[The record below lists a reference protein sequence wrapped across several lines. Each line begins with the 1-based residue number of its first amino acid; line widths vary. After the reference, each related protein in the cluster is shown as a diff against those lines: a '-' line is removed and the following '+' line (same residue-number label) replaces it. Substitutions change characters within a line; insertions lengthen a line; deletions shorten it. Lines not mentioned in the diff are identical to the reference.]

1 MRFSH
6 HISLSKNLCR
16 NGSQMRRMVAGTG
29 WKMNNGMADAIRY
42 AEALK
47 SRIAGIDT
55 SLVDIY
61 VLPPFTSLATASQA
75 LSDSPVAVGG
85 QNMHWE
91 DSGNWTGEISASMLV
106 EAGCRYVELAHSER
120 LYHFGETYEQV
131 RRKVDKAMSVGLI
144 PILCLGETAQ
154 EKAEGRADEV
164 LASQILTSI
173 EGVAEARIP
182 EVILAYEPRWAI
194 GMAEAASPAYIE
206 ERHRA
211 IRQIVQQRGGQDV
224 AAQTRI
230 IYGGSVTPENGRE
243 ILDIP
248 DVDGLFVGRA
258 AWKPEGFAR
267 IVELVSEAAK
277 QRQAT

>member
-1 MRFSH
+1 
-6 HISLSKNLCR
+6 
-16 NGSQMRRMVAGTG
+16 MRRLVAGTG
-29 WKMNNGMADAIRY
+29 WKMNNGMAESLRY
-42 AEALK
+42 AEELK
-47 SRIAGIDT
+47 SRISQIDT
-55 SLVDIY
+55 AAIDIY
-61 VLPPFTSLATASQA
+61 VLPPFTSLATAAGA
-75 LSDSPVAVGG
+75 LSGSPVAVGG

-91 DSGNWTGEISASMLV
+91 DSGSWTGEISASMLL

-120 LYHFGETYEQV
+120 LQHFGETYELV

-144 PILCLGETAQ
+144 PIVCLGELAQ

-164 LASQILTSI
+164 LASQLLTSI
-173 EGVAEARIP
+173 DGQPDTRISKI
-182 EVILAYEPRWAI
+182 ILAYEPRWAI

-211 IRQIVQQRGGQDV
+211 LRDTLRKHCGDES
-224 AAQTRI
+224 AEKSRI
-230 IYGGSVTPENGRE
+230 IYGGSVTPENGHD
-243 ILDIP
+243 ILDIK

-277 QRQAT
+277 RKQAA

>member
-1 MRFSH
+1 
-6 HISLSKNLCR
+6 
-16 NGSQMRRMVAGTG
+16 MRRLVAGTG

-42 AEALK
+42 AEVLK
-47 SRIAGIDT
+47 SRISCIDT
-55 SLVDIY
+55 SFVDIY
-61 VLPPFTSLATASQA
+61 VLPPFTSLASAFQA
-75 LSDSPVAVGG
+75 LNGSPVAIGG

-91 DSGNWTGEISASMLV
+91 DSGSWTGEISASMLL

-144 PILCLGETAQ
+144 PIICLGETAQ
-154 EKAEGRADEV
+154 EKAEGRADDV
-164 LASQILTSI
+164 LSSQILTSLA
-173 EGVAEARIP
+173 GLSEAQIP

-194 GMAEAASPAYIE
+194 GSTEAASSAYIR

-211 IRQIVQQRGGQDV
+211 IRQIIFQRGGQTI
-224 AAQTRI
+224 AEQTRI
-230 IYGGSVTPENGRE
+230 IYGGSVTPENGGE
-243 ILDIP
+243 ILEIP

-267 IVELVSEAAK
+267 IVELVGEAAK
-277 QRQAT
+277 LKQAI